1 MSDFMAALVDLLPEH
16 NSLKKRNNELF
27 NVLDKSVGEWFD
39 NHNIQDIYD
48 ALFLNTATGKYLDL
62 HGKDF
67 GVIRKA
73 GESDEDYKNRL
84 IISSLKHLTPK
95 YLKTLYDLDL
105 YVSVLAFSISNNDL
119 TSNNPYINQYGYM
132 AENTNGIMDII
143 NNKFILD
150 ANFLWI
156 TSDDVNN
163 YIIDVNDYNILP
175 QYREIYTLKN
185 INSYFYYNLNIKEVK
200 LYLPNVTTS
209 YNVFSN
215 NYNLEKA
222 SIDLP
227 HTTDASAMFGACN
240 HLTEVDLNLP
250 IATNIHALF
259 LWCAKLTSINL
270 DFPLASNCNSLV
282 EGCDELESVT
292 LSLPSLTSYQ
302 WIFDD
307 CPKLK
312 TINLTIPSSI
322 VNDMISYIESL
333 ELQYLESLIIN
344 GEEVD
349 LT

>member
-1 MSDFMAALVDLLPEH
+1 MSDFMTALVDLLPEH
-16 NSLKKRNNELF
+16 NSLKKINNGLF
-27 NVLDKSVGEWFD
+27 TVLDKSVGEWFD
-39 NHNIQDIYD
+39 NHNIQAFYD

-67 GVIRKA
+67 GVIRKS
-73 GESDEDYKNRL
+73 GESDEDYKKRL
-84 IISSLKHLTPK
+84 IISSLKHLTPS

-105 YVSVLAFSISNNDL
+105 YVNVLAFSIQNNDL
-119 TSNNPYINQYGYM
+119 TSNNHYINKHGYM
-132 AENTNGIMDII
+132 AENKNNIMDII
-143 NNKFILD
+143 NNKFVID
-150 ANFLWI
+150 TDFLWVI
-156 TSDDVNN
+156 SEGPAN
-163 YIIDVNDYNILP
+163 YIIDVNEENVLS

-185 INSYFYYNLNIKEVK
+185 INGYFYYNLNIKEVK

-209 YNVFSN
+209 YNVFAN
-215 NYNLEKA
+215 NYHLEKA
-222 SIDLP
+222 SMDLP
-227 HTTDASAMFGACN
+227 YTTDASAMFGACN

-259 LWCAKLTSINL
+259 MWCAKLTSIDL

-312 TINLTIPSSI
+312 TINLTIPADL
-322 VNDMISYIESL
+322 VTGMISYIESL

-344 GEEVD
+344 GEEVEI
-349 LT
+349 